1 MTFYN
6 IIYDGEKHDFQE
18 LYRWLKKNCQ
28 GKFYTGNPWGNIP
41 MKQLVQ
47 FELEKDAVLFS
58 LKFQ

>member
-1 MTFYN
+1 M
-6 IIYDGEKHDFQE
+6 YDGERYDFQE
-18 LYRWLKKNCQ
+18 LYRWLRKNCQ
-28 GKFYTGNPWGNIP
+28 GKFYTGNAWGSIP